1 MASGLYSELFTLV
14 ISLINRFVSSECYF
28 CSCPISP
35 LVLQPPLFFSF
46 RTYQQQVWK
55 IAPAFLNL
63 SQKSSGAVEH
73 IVARTF
79 STFRHA
85 RWKNR
90 GHGQSFRANAGCY
103 PDPSIFI
110 IFISTPPS
118 LFVLLRALKSSQHSL
133 CSLLIVDTPGFQ
145 NPRLAQQ
152 QQRGATFEELC
163 HNYTQERLQ
172 TLFHERTF
180 VREMERYKEVPLV
193 PRMTD
198 TRFGTF
204 CQRLGCFLFMPSPRK
219 SFNVFIFNFRLQKK
233 NKKTVGQGDR
243 STEPVSVDIGEFF

>member
-14 ISLINRFVSSECYF
+14 ISLINRFVSSECS
-28 CSCPISP
+28 CSANSSFLLLSHVLTAGVENRACIFK
-35 LVLQPPLFFSF
+35 LVTKILRSCGTYCCANIRYIQAKAG
-46 RTYQQQVWK
+46 RTQ
-55 IAPAFLNL
+55 
-63 SQKSSGAVEH
+63 
-73 IVARTF
+73 
-79 STFRHA
+79 
-85 RWKNR
+85 WKNR

-103 PDPSIFI
+103 PDPSM
-110 IFISTPPS
+110 FISTPPS

-145 NPRLAQQ
+145 NPRLAQ

-193 PRMTD
+193 PRRPD
-198 TRFGTF
+198 THFSTF
-204 CQRLGCFLFMPSPRK
+204 YQRLGCFLFMQSPHK
-219 SFNVFIFNFRLQKK
+219 PFDIFSFDFHLQQKM
-233 NKKTVGQGDR
+233 VGQREHRTSFCGYLGIFQR
-243 STEPVSVDIGEFF
+243 FLTA